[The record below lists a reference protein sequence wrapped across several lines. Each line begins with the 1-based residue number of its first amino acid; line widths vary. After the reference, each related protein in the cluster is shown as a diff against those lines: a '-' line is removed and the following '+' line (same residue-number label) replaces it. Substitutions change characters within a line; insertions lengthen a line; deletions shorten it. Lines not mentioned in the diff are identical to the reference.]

1 MSNTDIVHSIVQGY
15 SSIDRIHS
23 IEKQREEILASKEF
37 QSWCKRYSIG
47 SRVER
52 VDTKATELMNQYS
65 ERYTKWLKGIEV

>member
-1 MSNTDIVHSIVQGY
+1 MNSISIAY
-15 SSIDRIHS
+15 KDIDRIHS
-23 IEKQREEILASKEF
+23 IEKEREEILASKEF

>member
-1 MSNTDIVHSIVQGY
+1 MNSISIAY

-23 IEKQREEILASKEF
+23 IEKEREEILASKEF

>member
-23 IEKQREEILASKEF
+23 IEKEREEILASKEF

-65 ERYTKWLKGIEV
+65 ERYTKWLKGIKV

>member
-1 MSNTDIVHSIVQGY
+1 MSNTDIVHSI
-15 SSIDRIHS
+15 DRIHS
-23 IEKQREEILASKEF
+23 IEKEREEILASKEF